1 MSNLDKKLC
10 RIREYVDVIQSQ
22 DLHSAVRNL
31 LYKLKELYFIR
42 KTKPQKGKFKKVN
55 APPKKRYMIGLK
67 EIQKNLC
74 AKKLSMVIIA
84 TNIEKVEGL
93 NGLDEYIYQIV
104 QECYKQQL
112 PLVFTLTRSQLG
124 NITKFKGQKAS
135 IVGVFNF

>member
-84 TNIEKVEGL
+84 TNIEKVEGI
-93 NGLDEYIYQIV
+93 NGLDEYIY
-104 QECYKQQL
+104 
-112 PLVFTLTRSQLG
+112 
-124 NITKFKGQKAS
+124 
-135 IVGVFNF
+135 